1 MQSVC
6 PIHDGNLNYKLSFE
20 TEKLS
25 FDKGKKINSNF
36 HFNAVKKKL
45 ACCITSFFSY
55 TLLACKVRRLVIKA
69 N

>member
-6 PIHDGNLNYKLSFE
+6 PIHDGNLNYKLSSE

-36 HFNAVKKKL
+36 HFNAVKML
-45 ACCITSFFSY
+45 HVASHLFSA
-55 TLLACKVRRLVIKA
+55 TLC
-69 N
+69 